1 MADADLA
8 AHWTARL
15 HDLAAAAGVPG
26 ATLGIWADGRVTLAA
41 HGVLNAAT
49 GVTTTVGSLFQIGSV
64 TKVWTGTMI
73 MQLVDEGRLSLD
85 TTVSEVL
92 PGTPLGRPDASAQ
105 VTVRHLLTHTSS
117 IDGDIFTDTGR
128 GADCVERY
136 AGELAQAA
144 RIFRACA
151 GIAVPAGP
159 EPAAG
164 PLDLDLRRHAG
175 RYGRTSW
182 RYDVAVRD
190 GRLHVIPGM
199 TDDRE
204 AFSDDEPQEFDLYP
218 ADATGDHF
226 VGRLYDSSPWAPVV
240 FGRLGDQTPYVYAG
254 GRVTPRIG

>member
-1 MADADLA
+1 MADADLT

-64 TKVWTGTMI
+64 TKVWTSTMI
-73 MQLVDEGRLSLD
+73 MQLVDEGA
-85 TTVSEVL
+85 V
-92 PGTPLGRPDASAQ
+92 PGHHGLGGPAGHAARPPDASAQ
-105 VTVRHLLTHTSS
+105 VTVRHLLTHTSG

-144 RIFRACA
+144 RI
-151 GIAVPAGP
+151 
-159 EPAAG
+159 
-164 PLDLDLRRHAG
+164 
-175 RYGRTSW
+175 
-182 RYDVAVRD
+182 
-190 GRLHVIPGM
+190 
-199 TDDRE
+199 DDRE

-240 FGRLGDQTPYVYAG
+240 FGRLGDQTAYIYAG